1 MKKIL
6 FITAVALV
14 SMGCNKREVITHIKN
29 PIYVDENENE
39 DCIDFKV
46 DTLLIVKRVNG
57 DSIVVDE
64 ATDDDCRCMLENH
77 GKG

>member
-1 MKKIL
+1 MKKIIL
-6 FITAVALV
+6 LAALGILLI
-14 SMGCNKREVITHIKN
+14 GCNKREEITHIKN

-46 DTLLIVKRVNG
+46 GTLLIVKRVNG